1 MLEDLKG
8 NLKSPEDI
16 ANDIKL
22 FNQSFDYHVCTTS
35 PLVATS
41 KAKHPS
47 YEDFHRVITSYND
60 SSHNISNACFLSND
74 VVFLKINL
82 NKTILSYES
91 THKCLKTSH
100 LTTEMSNNNKPVP
113 LTLNIGSHPKNQSEW
128 SRAVVSFHD
137 EALQWDSQE
146 QQSRE
151 WRTEKHHQNLYSK
164 IMNETFHKSTNIINQ
179 GTESKDDDLIVNF
192 QEIMDYSQD
201 QRHLRLLTF
210 YKDGDNDPYQFK
222 KLKLSYS
229 KNQPQIDDG
238 FMALYGSVYGI
249 VLRKWGISL
258 MLSSL
263 KVHPGSSGSLM
274 ISGNETIGYE
284 IMAALY
290 SKDGQEYST
299 AHGPIDK
306 ADFIG
311 RMTPRTDT
319 TQPSD
324 DDNDEKRAYSGTST
338 SKTTPRDSS
347 TQQSTAV
354 GDTKKR
360 EPQSNRSGDLNP
372 NPQPVDRPD
381 VGKEDE
387 GEVAENEQ
395 PTNNQPQQQEEKGDD
410 DKNRENFYNIRDT
423 GEDDVRARDFG
434 CN

>member
-1 MLEDLKG
+1 MDK
-8 NLKSPEDI
+8 
-16 ANDIKL
+16 
-22 FNQSFDYHVCTTS
+22 
-35 PLVATS
+35 
-41 KAKHPS
+41 
-47 YEDFHRVITSYND
+47 
-60 SSHNISNACFLSND
+60 
-74 VVFLKINL
+74 
-82 NKTILSYES
+82 
-91 THKCLKTSH
+91 
-100 LTTEMSNNNKPVP
+100 
-113 LTLNIGSHPKNQSEW
+113 
-128 SRAVVSFHD
+128 
-137 EALQWDSQE
+137 
-146 QQSRE
+146 
-151 WRTEKHHQNLYSK
+151 
-164 IMNETFHKSTNIINQ
+164 TFHKSTDTINQ

-192 QEIMDYSQD
+192 YEIIDDIQD

-210 YKDGDNDPYQFK
+210 YKNVNNDPYQFK

-229 KNQPQIDDG
+229 KNHPKIDDG
-238 FMALYGSVYGI
+238 FMGLYGSVYGI
-249 VLRKWGISL
+249 IFRKWGISL
-258 MLSSL
+258 ILSGL
-263 KVHPGSSGSLM
+263 NVHPGSSGSLM
-274 ISGNETIGYE
+274 VSGNETIGYE

-290 SKDGQEYST
+290 SKGGKEYST

-306 ADFIG
+306 ADYIG
-311 RMTPRTDT
+311 QMTPRTDT